1 MASQKNS
8 FGTLVS
14 SSLGCLAGAAI
25 LSGCNAQQFSL
36 PGSANSFAET
46 ATYTH
51 SVDILWVIDN
61 SGSMGT
67 GTATVPS
74 RQQMLSSQVGLFING
89 LNQTGLDYQMGVTTM
104 DMSPTGPD
112 GRFIYQTGTPVLMNS
127 ATSNLLTDLAGRIG
141 ASPGGGSPVARGMD
155 SVIALTSAPLINGP
169 NAGFLRPNSLLVLIF
184 LTDENDASSANPSND
199 VAYLNALRPPFLQG
213 DTGWVANYM
222 GVMPNDPNCTT
233 SAWQYS
239 SPGTR
244 YINLA
249 TASGGDSESI
259 CSGDLTSA
267 LTGVTS
273 RILEVT
279 TAYPLNGAPD
289 PTTIVVTVNGVIVPQ
304 AAINGWTYDSTDNT
318 IRFNGTAIPV
328 IGSSINVT
336 FNPAHL

>member
-1 MASQKNS
+1 MSFKQKTA
-8 FGTLVS
+8 GTLA
-14 SSLGCLAGAAI
+14 CFATAAI

-36 PGSANSFAET
+36 PGSANNFAEQ
-46 ATYTH
+46 AKYTH

-67 GTATVPS
+67 GTVSTPS

-89 LNQTGLDYQMGVTTM
+89 LNKTGLDYQMGVTTM
-104 DMSPTGPD
+104 DMSPTGPQ
-112 GRFIYQTGTPVLMNS
+112 GSFIYQSGTPVIMNS
-127 ATSNLLTDLAGRIG
+127 SAGNLLSDLAGRIG

-155 SVIALTSAPLINGP
+155 AVIAATSAPNINGP
-169 NAGFLRPNSLLVLIF
+169 TAGFLRPSSLLVLIF
-184 LTDENDASSANPSND
+184 LTDQNDASSADPNND
-199 VAYLNALRPPFLQG
+199 VSYLDSIRPPFLQG
-213 DTGWVANYM
+213 DKGWVANYM

-233 SAWQYS
+233 SAWKFS

-273 RILEVT
+273 RVLELT

-289 PTTIVVTVNGVIVPQ
+289 PTSIVVTVNGATVPQ
-304 AAINGWTYDSTDNT
+304 DATNGWTYSSTDNT
-318 IRFNGTAIPV
+318 IRFHGTAVPA
-328 IGSSINVT
+328 IGSSISVT